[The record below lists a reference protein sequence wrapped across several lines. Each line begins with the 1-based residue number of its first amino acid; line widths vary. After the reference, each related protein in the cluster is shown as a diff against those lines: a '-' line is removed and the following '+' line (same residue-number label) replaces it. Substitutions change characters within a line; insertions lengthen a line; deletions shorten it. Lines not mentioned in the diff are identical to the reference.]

1 MPRRT
6 APFGRPTPR
15 RRHRA
20 PQHCWLTRLS
30 VACLEPDGLRQLQL
44 NNPQQLAALVASGVP
59 LWVQLQGIGDP
70 ASLQAVLRILQ
81 VPAQHHSALM
91 GSSSHT
97 LVESDGQVV
106 LLLLHRL
113 QLGDG
118 EGQLHSEQVNLLL
131 MPRLLL
137 SIEEQAKAQAFPG
150 LMRWLESLDPPP
162 VASDLDDVLHFLVDE
177 LLDDTQPL
185 LEAIAAR
192 LDHIEEDA
200 LDNLDP
206 GLLGRV
212 YDVRTSLR
220 QIKQQIWPLRHQITV
235 LLRQSQRLIS
245 DEAYEGFRDMGQHV
259 EQIHEQT
266 EMLRH
271 QCDAV
276 TATFMANTNNRMN
289 QVMKTLAVISSIF
302 APISFL
308 ASVYGM
314 NFQHMPE
321 LAWRYGYPLCL
332 GVMAAVVTLQSLW
345 LWRRGWFADWTG
357 TRQERHRF
365 SQRLSQRSAR
375 ATPARESPRG

>member
-20 PQHCWLTRLS
+20 LQHCWLTRLS
-30 VACLEPDGLRQLQL
+30 VACLEPGGLRQLQL
-44 NNPQQLAALVASGVP
+44 STPQQLAHLVASGVP

-70 ASLQAVLRILQ
+70 ANLEAVLQILQ

-113 QLGDG
+113 KLGDG

-357 TRQERHRF
+357 THQERR
-365 SQRLSQRSAR
+365 RLSQGSAQ